1 MEDDNRLRVTTPIF
15 LLRSTESCWRCHAS
29 QEVIALAFRWRLDRD
44 QDKDEQPEEN
54 EPLILD
60 NIHTMPKPLL
70 DAVVF
75 RHPHFEK
82 RASKTAGTAYYMKTC
97 DCGAHFGDFYLF
109 SEPGGAFFPIDENE
123 ASRITIEELP
133 LTGTFELD
141 CSYGMG
147 LGDLIFNHAKKLNP
161 NE

>member
-29 QEVIALAFRWRLDRD
+29 QEVIALAFRWRLDKD

-82 RASKTAGTAYYMKTC
+82 RASKTAGTAYYMNTC

>member
-1 MEDDNRLRVTTPIF
+1 MTENNKLHVTAPIF

-29 QEVIALAFRWRLDRD
+29 QEVIALAFRWRLDKD
-44 QDKDEQPEEN
+44 QDEDGQPGEN
-54 EPLILD
+54 EPIILD
-60 NIHTMPKPLL
+60 NIHAMPTPLL
-70 DAVVF
+70 DATVS

-82 RASKTAGTAYYMKTC
+82 RTSKTAGTAYYMNTC

-109 SEPGGAFFPIDENE
+109 SEPGGAFFPTDETE

-141 CSYGMG
+141 CSYGEG
-147 LGDLIFNHAKKLNP
+147 LGDLIFEHA
-161 NE
+161 

>member
-1 MEDDNRLRVTTPIF
+1 MNNDNILRVTAPIF

-29 QEVIALAFRWRLDRD
+29 QEVIALAFRWRLDKD
-44 QDKDEQPEEN
+44 QDEDEQPAEG

-70 DAVVF
+70 DAVLS

-82 RASKTAGTAYYMKTC
+82 RASKTAGTAYYMNSC
-97 DCGAHFGDFYLF
+97 ACGAHFGDFYLF
-109 SEPGGAFFPIDENE
+109 SEPGGAFFPTDENE

-141 CSYGMG
+141 CGYGMG
-147 LGDLIFNHAKKLNP
+147 LGELIFEHAKKLNP
-161 NE
+161 HQ